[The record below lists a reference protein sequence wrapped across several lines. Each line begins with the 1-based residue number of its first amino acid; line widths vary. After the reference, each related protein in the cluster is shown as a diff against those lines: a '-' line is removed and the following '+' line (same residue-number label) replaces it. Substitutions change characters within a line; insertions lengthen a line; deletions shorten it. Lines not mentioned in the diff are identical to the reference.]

1 MSKLRVAIVFGG
13 ESSEHSVSCVT
24 ALGVLGAIDK
34 SKYEVIAVG
43 ITKSGKFVASEINP
57 DWKLSDSPEVVDG
70 DEIIWPLGSTS
81 KNRELRINR
90 GGVISSFGTVDLV
103 FPVLHGPNGEDGS
116 FQSLMQLCHIPYVGN
131 GILASA
137 AAMDKVYAK
146 GLFRNSGIKVAKDFV
161 VSREA
166 WSKQSHQE
174 LIASIT
180 STIELPVFV
189 KPSRS
194 GSSVGV
200 TLVKKREDLPAA
212 IELALSL
219 DRNALV
225 EERIVGREVECSVLE
240 DPSSPDG
247 LRVSLAGEI
256 VVSGRDFYDYE
267 AKYLDA
273 GAELIVPTELSDS
286 ELAEMHRLAKA
297 AFRAVGCSSLAR
309 TDFFLTKSGFVLT
322 EINTM
327 PGFTPISMYPKLWQV
342 SGISYPELIE
352 RLTQLG
358 VAAGTEPR

>member
-1 MSKLRVAIVFGG
+1 MTKTRIAIVFGG

-24 ALGVLGAIDK
+24 ALGVLGAIDQA
-34 SKYEVIAVG
+34 KYEVIPIG
-43 ITKSGKFVASEINP
+43 ITKSGKFVTAEINP
-57 DWKLSDSPEVVDG
+57 NWKLSDSPEVSDG
-70 DEIIWPLGSTS
+70 DEIIWPLGSQQ
-81 KNRELRINR
+81 KNRTLRVNR
-90 GGVISSFGTVDLV
+90 NGQVSNFGEVDVV

-116 FQSLMQLCHIPYVGN
+116 IQSLLQLCHIPYVGN

-146 GLFRNSGIKVAKDFV
+146 GLFRNSGISVAKDYV
-161 VSREA
+161 VSKEVWA
-166 WSKQSHQE
+166 KNSHEEILSK
-174 LIASIT
+174 
-180 STIELPVFV
+180 IENQISYPQFV

-200 TLVKKREDLPAA
+200 SLVRNREELSSA
-212 IELALSL
+212 IDLALSL

-225 EERIVGREVECSVLE
+225 EERIIGREVECSVLE

-256 VVSGRDFYDYE
+256 VVSGREFYDYE

-273 GAELIVPTELSDS
+273 GAELIVPTSLTDPELS
-286 ELAEMHRLAKA
+286 EMHVLAKK
-297 AFRAVGCSSLAR
+297 AFRAVGCSALAR
-309 TDFFLTKSGFVLT
+309 TDFFLTESGFVLT

-342 SGISYPELIE
+342 TGISYPELIE
-352 RLTQLG
+352 RLISLAI
-358 VAAGTEPR
+358 AAGTEPR